1 MYRTV
6 KGKYIIIELSD
17 RDSVVV
23 DRTLQANSQ
32 TK

>member
-17 RDSVVV
+17 RDSAVV
-23 DRTLQANSQ
+23 DRALKADSQ